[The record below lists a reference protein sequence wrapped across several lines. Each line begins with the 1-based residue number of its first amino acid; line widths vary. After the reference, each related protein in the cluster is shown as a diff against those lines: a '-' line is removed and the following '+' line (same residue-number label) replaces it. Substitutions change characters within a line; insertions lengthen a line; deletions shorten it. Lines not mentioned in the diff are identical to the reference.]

1 MADRRHTAVKLSKLG
16 NLFARESPS
25 AGRRRRP
32 EHELGP
38 ATPHVEH
45 EFAREHVGGPAVRVL
60 PCRRGRARHR
70 QRQLDR
76 RARVVGP
83 GLEGSVGLGDHR
95 DEPGLALARAPAWV
109 RAEAVAKL
117 RRHHNVGRQTSRRCA
132 ARRRPRTGLVRR
144 RRCTRPS
151 FARRPARA
159 HAASSARRRSRG
171 GERATSGL
179 IITRTRVRRGVS
191 GRECRCDPR
200 VEPSGS
206 CVGRA
211 TRRLRAGSRRRRR
224 VQKTPQCA
232 ALEVRHG
239 RTIQRA
245 ERARHAGRISVDE
258 FDERG
263 PPHVSGHARA
273 ATSQPDRHPT
283 LPRL

>member
-83 GLEGSVGLGDHR
+83 GLEGAVRLGDHG
-95 DEPGLALARAPAWV
+95 DEPRFSLPAGSARI
-109 RAEAVAKL
+109 RAEAVAEL
-117 RRHHNVGRQTSRRCA
+117 RRHHNVGRERCWWRA
-132 ARRRPRTGLVRR
+132 ARRRPRASLIRR
-144 RRCTRPS
+144 GRGPCTS

-159 HAASSARRRSRG
+159 HSTSSAGGRG
-171 GERATSGL
+171 RCGESAVSGL
-179 IITRTRVRRGVS
+179 IITRSRMRRCIG
-191 GRECRCDPR
+191 GCECRGDPR
-200 VEPSGS
+200 V
-206 CVGRA
+206 
-211 TRRLRAGSRRRRR
+211 
-224 VQKTPQCA
+224 
-232 ALEVRHG
+232 
-239 RTIQRA
+239 
-245 ERARHAGRISVDE
+245 
-258 FDERG
+258 
-263 PPHVSGHARA
+263 
-273 ATSQPDRHPT
+273 
-283 LPRL
+283 